1 MSEVTPTLAVRSC
14 LSNISSFAHFETSN
28 EPLSTPPTPTP
39 PTMMLAPID
48 MQKSSLPHT
57 TCMRELI
64 PSSVPTCL
72 LSLPRTCLAL
82 SPSEFESY
90 MRALT
95 PNPVPAGLGARQ
107 AGLPQPPRAT
117 GVGQESL
124 HVFLSVFH
132 LFCGSSSFFCLFLCY
147 KHIKTD
153 KLSDLF
159 LSVFKIGRLLDP
171 KSEIGQ
177 RPPMALIIGV
187 PCSLLS
193 ENTRVYVSNS
203 RLKPVVTGGGGR
215 KTAFRPP
222 NVTESGI
229 HTPHEL

>member
-1 MSEVTPTLAVRSC
+1 
-14 LSNISSFAHFETSN
+14 
-28 EPLSTPPTPTP
+28 
-39 PTMMLAPID
+39 
-48 MQKSSLPHT
+48 
-57 TCMRELI
+57 MRALI
-64 PSSVPTCL
+64 PSPVPACL
-72 LSLPRTCLAL
+72 RSLPRPCLAL

-90 MRALT
+90 VRALT